1 MESSMGSSSRRQG
14 ILMKPSYNNRN
25 LTNDDP
31 SMSSLSSL
39 PDMDSSNLN
48 TIDEENPEEEQEVKS
63 FLHRHDSH
71 HDSDG
76 DNDNDDDDDSNS
88 SVDELKYRMQSKPE
102 NDESHTNFLLEIDY
116 SKSIV
121 LLVPPPPPVSP
132 QWRLLPKGV

>member
-25 LTNDDP
+25 LINDDP

-76 DNDNDDDDDSNS
+76 DNDDDDDSNS

-102 NDESHTNFLLEIDY
+102 NDESHTIFFLEIDY

>member
-1 MESSMGSSSRRQG
+1 MGSSSRRQG

-63 FLHRHDSH
+63 LLHRHDSH

-76 DNDNDDDDDSNS
+76 DNDDDDDSNS

-102 NDESHTNFLLEIDY
+102 NDESHTIFFLEIDY

-121 LLVPPPPPVSP
+121 LLVPPPPPPPVSP